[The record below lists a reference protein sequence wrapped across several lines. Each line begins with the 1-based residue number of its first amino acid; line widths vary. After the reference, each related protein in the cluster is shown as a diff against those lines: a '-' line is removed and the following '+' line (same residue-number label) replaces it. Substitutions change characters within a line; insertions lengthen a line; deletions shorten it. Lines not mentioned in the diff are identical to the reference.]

1 MRYRGY
7 WLAAAWLQVGAVIVL
22 GLLPSMPSLGFSF
35 GDKIAHF
42 IEFFVVMAWF
52 GGLYEARGQRI
63 AFAGLALLGAGIEL
77 LQGLQLFRTLDLGDL
92 VANLAGLL
100 AGWLAARTWLHNWCA
115 RVEAAIAA

>member
-22 GLLPSMPSLGFSF
+22 GLLPSIASLGFGF

-42 IEFFVVMAWF
+42 VEFFVVMAWF
-52 GGLYEARGQRI
+52 GGLYQGRGQWI
-63 AFAGLALLGAGIEL
+63 AFAGLALLGIGIEL
-77 LQGLQLFRTLDLGDL
+77 LQGLQLFRTLDIGDL

-100 AGWLAARTWLHNWCA
+100 AGLFSARTWLRNWCA